1 MSRVA
6 AHLNDTAPRRRFGA
20 VLGSVLVAAFAFALN
35 PVQQALAQTETAW
48 TCPSGFEGQ
57 TLSVYNWTTYI
68 AEDTV
73 PTFERLC
80 GVRVIY
86 DTFPTDDDMLARLRQ
101 GNPGYDVVVPS
112 GSTVYL
118 MRAEGL
124 LVELDHERI
133 PNLANVDPAFLD
145 LDFDPGNRYTIPYQ
159 WGTMGIGY
167 NVERVGFEITS
178 WTDMFEYDGPVS
190 WIEDLRAMIGVALLM
205 LGFDPNTSD
214 PAEIEAAKDF
224 MIANGANVVYIN
236 QDDGQEVLLRGE
248 VDIVVEYSG
257 DIFQIMEECECDT
270 FDYVIPEEGA
280 LFWVDNLA
288 IPSGAP
294 NVALAHVF
302 LDFVLDPVIGAE
314 ISNYTAYGT
323 PNRAAIEAGLIDPDL
338 LADPGIYPSDE
349 TLARLFQVVQDPQR
363 EQLFNDAWDEIKIFV
378 GR

>member
-1 MSRVA
+1 MSQVA
-6 AHLNDTAPRRRFGA
+6 LLHHTVRSHRRL
-20 VLGSVLVAAFAFALN
+20 VVLVVLFAAALALA
-35 PVQQALAQTETAW
+35 PTQRALAQAETEW
-48 TCPSGFEGQ
+48 TCPGGFEGQ

-68 AEDTV
+68 AEDTI

-80 GVRVIY
+80 SVRVIY
-86 DTFPTDDDMLARLRQ
+86 DTYPTDDDMLARLRQ

-112 GSTVYL
+112 GQTIYL

-124 LVELDHERI
+124 LVELDHQRI
-133 PNLANVDPAFLD
+133 PNLANVDPTFLD
-145 LDFDPGNRYTIPYQ
+145 PDFDPGNRYTIPYQ
-159 WGTMGIGY
+159 WGTMAIGY
-167 NVERVGFEITS
+167 HVDRVGFEITS
-178 WTDMFEYDGPVS
+178 WYDMFEYDGPVS
-190 WIEDLRAMIGVALLM
+190 WIEDLRAMIGVALLL

-214 PAEIEAAKDF
+214 PAEIDAAKDF

-270 FDYVIPEEGA
+270 FEYVIPEEGA

-288 IPSGAP
+288 IPAGAP
-294 NVALAHVF
+294 NVALAHAF
-302 LDFVLDPVIGAE
+302 LDFVLDPAIGAE

-323 PNRAAIEAGLIDPDL
+323 PNRAAIEAGLIDPDF

-349 TLARLFQVVQDPQR
+349 TLALLFQVVQDPQR

>member
-1 MSRVA
+1 MEHVA
-6 AHLNDTAPRRRFGA
+6 AHLIDTVRSRPRNA
-20 VLGSVLVAAFAFALN
+20 AIVALFAA
-35 PVQQALAQTETAW
+35 ALAFIPVHRAAAQAETEW
-48 TCPSGFEGQ
+48 TCPDGFAGQ

-68 AEDTV
+68 ADDTI

-80 GVRVIY
+80 GVRVNY

-112 GSTVYL
+112 GSTIYL

-178 WTDMFEYDGPVS
+178 WSDMFEYDGPVS
-190 WIEDLRAMIGVALLM
+190 WIEDLRAMLGVALLM
-205 LGFDPNTSD
+205 LGFDPNTSE
-214 PAEIEAAKDF
+214 PAEIDAAKDF

-257 DIFQIMEECECDT
+257 DIFQIMDECECDT

-294 NVALAHVF
+294 NAALAHVF

-338 LADPGIYPSDE
+338 LDDPGIYPSDE